1 MTKFVTVEIFGR
13 PIVLSDSVKAFG
25 FHGPVE
31 MDVKDIFK
39 CLVNNANVTEIIPG
53 TRETHKLTLQ
63 NYNKGFDM
71 SSNPVIVEKKE
82 ETKPIVNEVKPE
94 PVVEYKKEDDPTTTL
109 TSEIAEAT
117 PSSSEFI
124 RDEDKSKGEQKPV
137 LDNQQ
142 KQYYN
147 KGKNKNYRR

>member
-71 SSNPVIVEKKE
+71 SSNPVIEKKE
-82 ETKPIVNEVKPE
+82 ETKPIINEVKPE
-94 PVVEYKKEDDPTTTL
+94 PVVEDKKEDDPTTTL

-124 RDEDKSKGEQKPV
+124 HDEDKSKGEQKPV

>member
-71 SSNPVIVEKKE
+71 SSNPVIEKKE
-82 ETKPIVNEVKPE
+82 EAKPIVNEVKPE
-94 PVVEYKKEDDPTTTL
+94 PVIEDKKEDDPTTTL

-124 RDEDKSKGEQKPV
+124 HDEDKSKGEQKPV